1 MHTDILTWMALLFT
15 SISLATVWLKIVAV
29 CGDSVRLKDA
39 LDKLIHQLPSIIS
52 RQISRI
58 AQQSV
63 PEQTPA
69 SWLLNQIIVAM
80 SVLIIFSLPL
90 SALVKLSIVLSVLF
104 TFIARRNQIKTYQRQ
119 VLRQWPSA
127 LDLVAMLMQ
136 SGLSLRAALHALQN
150 IPNNLS
156 AVAEIAR
163 LHRLQQSG
171 YSLSQAIEALSLRI
185 KHPWVSLFAGAVLQ
199 AQHTGGALANT
210 LKTQAN
216 QFRQQQLL
224 EAEKRAQEVSVKLM
238 LPLIFCFF
246 PVTMLLIL
254 GPVFIGFIQGGVL

>member
-1 MHTDILTWMALLFT
+1 MHIDILIWVAL
-15 SISLATVWLKIVAV
+15 SITCVCIAALWLKIVAV
-29 CGDSVRLKDA
+29 CGSSVRLKA
-39 LDKLIHQLPSIIS
+39 TLDKLIYKLPKTLSSKVITT
-52 RQISRI
+52 
-58 AQQSV
+58 AQQAV

-69 SWLLNQIIVAM
+69 AWLLHQLIVAM
-80 SVLIIFSLPL
+80 SVFIILSLPI
-90 SALVKLSIVLSVLF
+90 SAVVKLTIGVSLLLMVL
-104 TFIARRNQIKTYQRQ
+104 ARRNRLKAYQRK
-119 VLRQWPSA
+119 VIRQWPSA

-136 SGLSLRAALHALQN
+136 SGLSLRAALHALQS

-171 YSLSQAIEALSLRI
+171 YSLSQAIDALSLRI
-185 KHPWVSLFAGAVLQ
+185 THPWISLFAGAVLQ
-199 AQHTGGALANT
+199 AQETGGALANT
-210 LKTQAN
+210 LKSQAN

-254 GPVFIGFIQGGVL
+254 GPVFIGFTQGGIL